1 MSDTEKTIAAVF
13 YRSASGNE
21 PVRDWLIHE
30 IELNDRK
37 RIGTDIMSV
46 EFGWPMGMPTV
57 RPMGDGLHEV
67 RSNLSGSRIARVLFF
82 VHDRQMVLLHAFI
95 KKTAKTPKPDL
106 DLAKSR
112 KKEYLK

>member
-1 MSDTEKTIAAVF
+1 
-13 YRSASGNE
+13 
-21 PVRDWLIHE
+21 
-30 IELNDRK
+30 
-37 RIGTDIMSV
+37 
-46 EFGWPMGMPTV
+46 MGLPTV

-95 KKTAKTPKPDL
+95 KKTAKTPKADL